1 MGSFSITTGPRCLGN
16 LAMSAATD
24 MPQKNPPIEFYF
36 DLSSPY
42 SYLGA
47 KQVVE
52 VAAKHRRQVK
62 WYPILLGV
70 IFKTTENRSLMEQPL
85 KADYMTH
92 DVSRIA
98 RRMAI
103 PYQPPA
109 VFPFPSQVGARAIYW
124 AATQG
129 PEAAQNLSLALF
141 DAIYADGGDIREAKA
156 VATIATTCQ
165 LDGAALL
172 VALETPEI
180 KNQLRQA
187 VSDAVAKQVCGV
199 PFFIVDD
206 EPFWGS
212 DRLHHLDQ
220 WLASGGW

>member
-1 MGSFSITTGPRCLGN
+1 
-16 LAMSAATD
+16 
-24 MPQKNPPIEFYF
+24 
-36 DLSSPY
+36 
-42 SYLGA
+42 
-47 KQVVE
+47 
-52 VAAKHRRQVK
+52 
-62 WYPILLGV
+62 
-70 IFKTTENRSLMEQPL
+70 
-85 KADYMTH
+85 
-92 DVSRIA
+92 
-98 RRMAI
+98 
-103 PYQPPA
+103 
-109 VFPFPSQVGARAIYW
+109 
-124 AATQG
+124 
-129 PEAAQNLSLALF
+129 LSLALF